1 MLYSSEAYA
10 RGMWPRVNAY
20 YSKTYLGYDM
30 PLHRHVNAEVM
41 YVFSGECVVDV
52 EPDGEAAFAH
62 PMRAGDFIF
71 LNARVRHRLSVD
83 GDAQCTM
90 LNVEFTLAPA

>member
-10 RGMWPRVNAY
+10 QGMWPRVNAY

-52 EPDGEAAFAH
+52 EPDGKRRLRTRCARATSYSS
-62 PMRAGDFIF
+62 MRACATG
-71 LNARVRHRLSVD
+71 
-83 GDAQCTM
+83 
-90 LNVEFTLAPA
+90 